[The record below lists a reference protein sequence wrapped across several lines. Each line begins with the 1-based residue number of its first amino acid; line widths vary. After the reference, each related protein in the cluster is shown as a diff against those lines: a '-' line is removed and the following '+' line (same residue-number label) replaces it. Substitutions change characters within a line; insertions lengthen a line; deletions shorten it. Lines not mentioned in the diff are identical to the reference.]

1 MLATRTK
8 ASIDSVTRTLN
19 HLAPTVQT
27 LAVDTDVSSP
37 DQVDHL
43 FRLTVEQFERV
54 DVVVHCAGVL
64 GPLEKIGD
72 ADPGP
77 WFEAFVRLSSNHHEP
92 MTACLH
98 LLCVVQNIN
107 AKGTFLVA
115 RALIRAAKG
124 ADATFIHARTAA
136 SYLASP
142 GQSAYTASKAADN
155 MIVDQ
160 LHIGMYSSDLY
171 KVSLSAVSLP

>member
-1 MLATRTK
+1 M
-8 ASIDSVTRTLN
+8 
-19 HLAPTVQT
+19 
-27 LAVDTDVSSP
+27 
-37 DQVDHL
+37 
-43 FRLTVEQFERV
+43 EQFERV

-64 GPLEKIGD
+64 GPLEKIFD

-77 WFEAFVRLSSNHHEP
+77 GFEAVVRLSSNNHEP
-92 MTACLH
+92 MTAYLH

-124 ADATFIHARTAA
+124 AGATFIHAGTAA